1 MASLT
6 RAAGLLRRLD
16 GTSSERQRGV
26 ELVTFR
32 LRQMVD
38 ELESAASERD
48 ELALARV
55 VAPALLA
62 RLSAHGAELAR
73 EQVRWRPARQG
84 LRWASSDRRSGGP
97 GRAWF
102 RVRFEDLTTHLG
114 PQGLAAARAETRELE
129 LEIDTTT
136 SPWRLWQVLVVD
148 GP

>member
-1 MASLT
+1 
-6 RAAGLLRRLD
+6 
-16 GTSSERQRGV
+16 V

-84 LRWASSDRRSGGP
+84 LRWASSDRPSGGP

-114 PQGLAAARAETRELE
+114 PQGLVAARAETRELE
-129 LEIDTTT
+129 LEVDTAT
-136 SPWRLWQVLVVD
+136 SPWRLWQVLEVD
-148 GP
+148 RP

>member
-1 MASLT
+1 M
-6 RAAGLLRRLD
+6 
-16 GTSSERQRGV
+16 

-84 LRWASSDRRSGGP
+84 LRWASSDRPSGGP

-114 PQGLAAARAETRELE
+114 PQGLVAARAETRELE
-129 LEIDTTT
+129 LEVDTAT
-136 SPWRLWQVLVVD
+136 SPWRLWQVLEVD
-148 GP
+148 RP

>member
-1 MASLT
+1 M
-6 RAAGLLRRLD
+6 
-16 GTSSERQRGV
+16 

-114 PQGLAAARAETRELE
+114 PQGLVAARAETRELE
-129 LEIDTTT
+129 LEVDTAT
-136 SPWRLWQVLVVD
+136 SPWRLWQVLEVD
-148 GP
+148 RP